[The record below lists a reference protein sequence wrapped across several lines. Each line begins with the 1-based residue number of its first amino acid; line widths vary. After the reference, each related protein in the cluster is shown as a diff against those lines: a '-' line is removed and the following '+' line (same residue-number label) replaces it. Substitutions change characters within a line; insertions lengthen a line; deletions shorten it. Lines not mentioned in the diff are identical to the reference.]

1 MIEVGIGVATYNLGM
16 DKMYVMVANEL
27 CTYREVIAEILRE
40 FRPHVEVLCL
50 DPDDLDREM
59 ARLNPGLVVCSRLTE
74 VVKRGARAWVV
85 LYPDGEGWAE
95 VSIAGRHEIVS
106 DVEFDA
112 LLSIIDQAEVL
123 QKAG

>member
-1 MIEVGIGVATYNLGM
+1 MTIYDLSM

-27 CTYREVIAEILRE
+27 CTYREVIAEIFRE

>member
-1 MIEVGIGVATYNLGM
+1 
-16 DKMYVMVANEL
+16 MYVLVANEL
-27 CTYREVIAEILRE
+27 CTYREVIAEIFRE

-50 DPDDLDREM
+50 DPEDLDREM

-74 VVKRGARAWVV
+74 AVKRGAHTWVV
-85 LYPDGEGWAE
+85 LYPDGKGWAE
-95 VSIAGRHEIVS
+95 VSIAGQHETVVDI
-106 DVEFDA
+106 EFDV